1 MDLRFAIRSLRKN
14 PGFTLLAVL
23 VMAVGIGANTAVFSV
38 VNAVLLK
45 PLRYRD
51 PHRIVT
57 LSPLWTK
64 GTSVRPSSAPDFHD
78 WHEQSTAF
86 TAISYYHSGD
96 TALLAREDA
105 EYAAP
110 ALIRPE

>member
-51 PHRIVT
+51 PDRIVT
-57 LSPLWTK
+57 LSPLWKK
-64 GTSVRPSSAPDFHD
+64 GTSGGPSSAPDFH
-78 WHEQSTAF
+78 
-86 TAISYYHSGD
+86 G
-96 TALLAREDA
+96 LARSVKRLYSHELLSRRRYGCTGA
-105 EYAAP
+105 
-110 ALIRPE
+110 RGGRVCGRCS